1 MSKPTTRPNNPNFSC
16 GPCTKPPGWSLD
28 TLKSAVLGRSHRSSL
43 GKARLQEVI
52 DRTRAVLAIPAD
64 YRIAIVPASDTGAV
78 EMAMWSLL
86 GARGTTVLAWENF
99 SQDWA
104 IDAKSQLKLPNLTLM
119 EAAYG
124 EIPDLAKVNFA
135 DDVVFAWNGTTSGV
149 CVPNADWIP
158 ANREGLTICDATSA
172 VFAMHLPWDKLDV
185 TTWSWQKVLGGE
197 AAHGMLVLSPR
208 AVARLESYT
217 PAWPLPKLFRMTSKG
232 KLTEGLFKGE
242 TINTPSMLC
251 VEDVLYSLKWA
262 ESIGGAAA
270 LVARSQANAAAL
282 DTWVQTTDWI
292 DYLPVRADIRSTTSV
307 CLKIV
312 DPWFTALP
320 DEQQAEAAKKLA
332 GLVEKEGAGFDIA
345 NYRTAP
351 SGLRIWCGS
360 TVEAA
365 DLSALTPWLDW
376 AYAEV
381 KQSLAKAA

>member
-1 MSKPTTRPNNPNFSC
+1 MSKPTTRPNNHNFSC

-124 EIPDLAKVNFA
+124 EIPDLSKVNFA

-158 ANREGLTICDATSA
+158 ASREGLTICDATSA

-282 DTWVQTTDWI
+282 DTWVQATDWI

-332 GLVEKEGAGFDIA
+332 SLVEKEGAGFDIA

>member
-149 CVPNADWIP
+149 CVPNANWIP

-262 ESIGGAAA
+262 ESIGGASA

-282 DTWVQTTDWI
+282 DTWVQATDWI

-332 GLVEKEGAGFDIA
+332 SLVEKEGAGFDIA

>member
-262 ESIGGAAA
+262 ESIGGASA

-282 DTWVQTTDWI
+282 DTWVQATDWI

-332 GLVEKEGAGFDIA
+332 SLVEKEGAGFDIA